1 MKVKNYTKCC
11 NDLHCLVGWV
21 GKQRAGISS
30 LYLGKETEAVDEE
43 EVPTRTSLRR
53 QADIIMNAKQRGRG
67 RRGR

>member
-1 MKVKNYTKCC
+1 MKVRNLTKCC
-11 NDLHCLVGWV
+11 NDLHCLMG
-21 GKQRAGISS
+21 